1 MLKKQKCR
9 GFSRFCIP
17 QSAVDDDDEEEKF
30 ERWDERQGQG
40 WNAINAMDLTC
51 VVVANSTDRIEAA
64 KNLARLPAAGFFFA
78 FPSLFSKNVGELVGV
93 FLKS

>member
-1 MLKKQKCR
+1 
-9 GFSRFCIP
+9 
-17 QSAVDDDDEEEKF
+17 
-30 ERWDERQGQG
+30 
-40 WNAINAMDLTC
+40 MDLTC

-78 FPSLFSKNVGELVGV
+78 FSSLFSKNAGELVGV